1 MLAESTPHFQV
12 KALTMGYDEFIVQQ
26 DLSFDVRRGEIF
38 IVMGGSGCGKSTLL
52 RHLIGLKSPMS
63 GEVYFDGM
71 NLWEAPPQQRDQL
84 LRRMGILYQSGALW
98 SSMTLAE
105 NIALPLSEHTP
116 LSAQEI
122 QDIVSVKLAL
132 VGLAGF
138 ERFYPSEISGGMQKR
153 AALAR
158 AMALDPEILLFDEPS
173 AGLDPISAR
182 RLDELI
188 VHLKESL
195 GTTLVIVTHDL
206 DSILGI
212 GTDAIFLDTEQKT
225 IIARGHPKTLLEES
239 QENTVREFL
248 TRGQTLQAAVI
259 GKNGVS

>member
-1 MLAESTPHFQV
+1 MLSESTPHFQV
-12 KALTMGYDEFIVQQ
+12 KALTMGYDEFIVQKG
-26 DLSFDVRRGEIF
+26 LSFDIRRGEIF

-52 RHLIGLKSPMS
+52 RHLIGLKSPVS

-71 NLWEAPPQQRDQL
+71 NLWEASPQQRDQL

-248 TRGQTLQAAVI
+248 TRGQSLQAAVI

>member
-105 NIALPLSEHTP
+105 NIALPLSEHTL

-248 TRGQTLQAAVI
+248 TRGQSLQAAVI

>member
-1 MLAESTPHFQV
+1 
-12 KALTMGYDEFIVQQ
+12 MGYDEFIVQRS
-26 DLSFDVRRGEIF
+26 LNFEVRRGEIF

-52 RHLIGLKSPMS
+52 RHLIGLKSPLA
-63 GEVYFDGM
+63 GEVYFDGT
-71 NLWEAPPQQRDQL
+71 NLWGASLPQRDQL

-105 NIALPLSEHTP
+105 NIALPLSEHTS
-116 LSAQEI
+116 LTAEEI
-122 QDIVSVKLAL
+122 QDIVSLKLSL

-188 VHLKESL
+188 IHLKESL

-225 IIARGHPKTLLEES
+225 IIARGHPKTLLEASEES
-239 QENTVREFL
+239 TVREFL
-248 TRGQTLQAAVI
+248 TRGKFLKEISSA
-259 GKNGVS
+259 KNGVA

>member
-1 MLAESTPHFQV
+1 
-12 KALTMGYDEFIVQQ
+12 
-26 DLSFDVRRGEIF
+26 
-38 IVMGGSGCGKSTLL
+38 
-52 RHLIGLKSPMS
+52 
-63 GEVYFDGM
+63 
-71 NLWEAPPQQRDQL
+71 
-84 LRRMGILYQSGALW
+84 
-98 SSMTLAE
+98 
-105 NIALPLSEHTP
+105 
-116 LSAQEI
+116 
-122 QDIVSVKLAL
+122 
-132 VGLAGF
+132 
-138 ERFYPSEISGGMQKR
+138 MQKR

-248 TRGQTLQAAVI
+248 TRGQSLQAAVI